1 MRLEWDERKSRL
13 NQRKHGVAFS
23 LAARVF
29 ADECRTLEK
38 TGSMKKRAS
47 SGGTRSGE
55 LAVPQY
61 TSWSTFIGER
71 KMEKK
76 SSGSSR
82 RGTLTSVKAQDI
94 FNKPLTK
101 RERETVRRTAER
113 QAAGDDSHIDYS
125 DIPALTDEQL
135 VAMTRFRDVRDRLEK
150 KKMISLYVRGD
161 VLEWLKSKGP
171 GHLTR
176 INDILTSVMEAER
189 RVKRSA

>member
-1 MRLEWDERKSRL
+1 MRLEWDELKSRL

-94 FNKPLTK
+94 FNKPLTTSWRK
-101 RERETVRRTAER
+101 NAFSKKSALR
-113 QAAGDDSHIDYS
+113 AGQWS
-125 DIPALTDEQL
+125 
-135 VAMTRFRDVRDRLEK
+135 
-150 KKMISLYVRGD
+150 
-161 VLEWLKSKGP
+161 
-171 GHLTR
+171 
-176 INDILTSVMEAER
+176 
-189 RVKRSA
+189 